1 MMEWA
6 GWCCGCAWCVTRRT
20 CIVQAHMHGCIA
32 QARGAIGII
41 LSIND
46 TSLYWTPA
54 CANSMHKAALACI
67 RLISIIGPQ
76 AHAYMHKPTCVHA
89 CTFPEQLLHLLLH
102 LLRLL
107 NLLRENS
114 S

>member
-1 MMEWA
+1 MRELHA
-6 GWCCGCAWCVTRRT
+6 D
-20 CIVQAHMHGCIA
+20 I
-32 QARGAIGII
+32 
-41 LSIND
+41 
-46 TSLYWTPA
+46 
-54 CANSMHKAALACI
+54 AALACI
-67 RLISIIGPQ
+67 RLIGPQ
-76 AHAYMHKPTCVHA
+76 AHACMHKLTCMHA